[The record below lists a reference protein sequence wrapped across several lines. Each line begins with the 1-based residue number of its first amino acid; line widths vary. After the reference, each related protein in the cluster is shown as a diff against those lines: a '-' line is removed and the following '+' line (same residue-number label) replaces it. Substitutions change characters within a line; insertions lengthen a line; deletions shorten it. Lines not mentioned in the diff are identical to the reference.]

1 MKIIFLYWD
10 NVTRNGNKLTNELNA
25 APPAI
30 VATIIG
36 NAQQIKV
43 PDEEKSAIIS
53 KNLFLFMTKYPS
65 SHFY

>member
-30 VATIIG
+30 VATIVG
-36 NAQQIKV
+36 NAQQISV
-43 PDEEKSAIIS
+43 PNQKRRVQ
-53 KNLFLFMTKYPS
+53 
-65 SHFY
+65 